1 MSLTIT
7 SQQFFFVVIL
17 AFAVIGFQRG
27 WKRELV
33 SLGCTLGVILF
44 LYLGGGKGLAHFFF
58 VSLPA
63 MLQIAVN
70 TGSASNPAT
79 GGGTQV
85 SDGNVLVTTLIAF
98 AVVVV
103 AGYLIGNKA
112 FPSKPTQPH
121 ERLLGILP
129 AMVSGYFLMLYVTNV
144 LNQSRST
151 LINIGVN
158 SPNQEQSGNSVFV
171 IFLIALVVV
180 IAALIAASAR
190 KKK

>member
-1 MSLTIT
+1 MSLTVT
-7 SQQFFFVVIL
+7 SEQVFFVVIL
-17 AFAVIGFQRG
+17 AFAVLGFYRG

-44 LYLGGGKGLAHFFF
+44 LYLGGGKGLTHFFF

-63 MLQIAVN
+63 MFQIAAN
-70 TGSASNPAT
+70 TSGSPTNPST
-79 GGGTQV
+79 GTQV
-85 SDGNVLVTTLIAF
+85 SDSNVLLTTLITF
-98 AVVVV
+98 AVVIV
-103 AGYLIGNKA
+103 AGYLIGNRA
-112 FPSKPTQPH
+112 FPGKSMQPH

-144 LNQSRST
+144 LNQSRQS
-151 LINIGVN
+151 LLSIGINN
-158 SPNQEQSGNSVFV
+158 PNQDQTGNSVFI